1 MVDNNRGIMEVLK
14 EMMNFSLLS
23 NPLFLLI
30 GISNAFGMIGF
41 YTPFV
46 YLPSMAATFV
56 SCNLLNI
63 YSTLD
68 QDDISVEDAA
78 FLVSIIGIS
87 NTVGRV
93 ISGWIS
99 DFSWVNSLVVTNTAI
114 ILSAITVFLFPFC
127 TSYASLTVMAL
138 LFGLFVAAYISLTSI
153 ILVDLLGL
161 DNLTSAFG
169 LLTLFRG
176 FSSMIGPPING
187 KYQTVEESNEI
198 RFPGWI
204 FEATRDYNICFSV
217 SGGFLLLAGLISCG
231 VDVLK
236 RRQTSKLRVN

>member
-1 MVDNNRGIMEVLK
+1 MRAALK
-14 EMMNFSLLS
+14 EMVNVKLLFD
-23 NPLFLLI
+23 PIFFLI
-30 GISNAFGMIGF
+30 GISNAIGMIGF

-46 YLPSMAATFV
+46 YLPSMAAQYDG
-56 SCNLLNI
+56 I
-63 YSTLD
+63 ST
-68 QDDISVEDAA
+68 EDAA
-78 FLVSIIGIS
+78 FLVSVIGIS
-87 NTVGRV
+87 NTLGRV

-114 ILSAITVFLFPFC
+114 ILSALTVFLFPFC

-138 LFGLFVAAYISLTSI
+138 LFGFFVAAYISLTSI

-187 KYQTVEESNEI
+187 
-198 RFPGWI
+198 WI

-217 SGGFLLLAGLISCG
+217 SGGFLLLAGIISCG
-231 VDVLK
+231 VDILK
-236 RRQTSKLRVN
+236 RKRDRLQVEGAGEEAVDCS

>member
-1 MVDNNRGIMEVLK
+1 MVNSHLALPAIAEKDDREVVVVDTNKGIMEVLK
-14 EMMNFSLLS
+14 EMMNFSLLA
-23 NPLFLLI
+23 NPMFLLI

-56 SCNLLNI
+56 RNVISRNQN
-63 YSTLD
+63 STTVG

-87 NTVGRV
+87 NTLGRV

-114 ILSAITVFLFPFC
+114 ILSALTVFLFPFC

-138 LFGLFVAAYISLTSI
+138 LFGFFVAAYISLTSI

-187 KYQTVEESNEI
+187 K
-198 RFPGWI
+198 
-204 FEATRDYNICFSV
+204 
-217 SGGFLLLAGLISCG
+217 
-231 VDVLK
+231 
-236 RRQTSKLRVN
+236 

>member
-1 MVDNNRGIMEVLK
+1 MVNSHLALPAIAEKDDREVVVVDANKGIMEVLK
-14 EMMNFSLLS
+14 EMMNFSLLA
-23 NPLFLLI
+23 NPMFLLI

-56 SCNLLNI
+56 RNVISRNQN
-63 YSTLD
+63 STTVG

-87 NTVGRV
+87 NTLGRV

-114 ILSAITVFLFPFC
+114 ILSALTVFLFPFC

-138 LFGLFVAAYISLTSI
+138 LFGFFVAAYISLTSI

-187 KYQTVEESNEI
+187 EQEY
-198 RFPGWI
+198 
-204 FEATRDYNICFSV
+204 
-217 SGGFLLLAGLISCG
+217 
-231 VDVLK
+231 
-236 RRQTSKLRVN
+236 